1 VPALLPSLDVGGA
14 DIEELALGAEVS
26 PWRIFLSSLVTNVPA
41 LLSAAFILFLIL
53 VAALAPVVA
62 PFNPNEGFMNGLT
75 LQGAPLPPDHTFL
88 LGTDANGRD
97 VLSRLIYG
105 ARISLTIGIVANGF
119 AMVIGVLVGMV
130 SAYFGGW
137 VDTVLMRITD
147 VVMAFPIL
155 LLAIALI
162 AITGPSV
169 WNIIVV
175 IALLY
180 WTYVARVVHGMVLSL
195 REREFVTATRTL
207 GVSDARMLFG
217 HILPHLGSAIIVY
230 GSLGVA
236 TTILIESSLSYIGI
250 GVPVPTATWGNMIAA
265 GQASYQEAPWLMIF
279 PGIALMLTVLSFN
292 LVGDWL
298 RDALDP
304 MQGGGR

>member
-1 VPALLPSLDVGGA
+1 MQPAIDLGLRGEA
-14 DIEELALGAEVS
+14 EQMALSSEVS
-26 PWRIFLSSLVTNVPA
+26 VGRLLLQSLVRNIPA
-41 LLSAAFILFLIL
+41 LLSAAFIVFLVL
-53 VAALAPVVA
+53 VAALAPVIA
-62 PFNPNEGFMNGLT
+62 PYNPNQGFMNGLS
-75 LQGAPLPPDHTFL
+75 LQGAPLPPNHTFL

-97 VLSRLIYG
+97 VLSRLIFG
-105 ARISLTIGIVANGF
+105 ARVSLTIGIVANGF
-119 AMVIGVLVGMV
+119 AMVIGVAVGMV

-162 AITGPSV
+162 AVTGPSV
-169 WNIIVV
+169 MNIILV

-180 WTYVARVVHGMVLSL
+180 WTYVARVVHGLVLSL
-195 REREFVTATRTL
+195 KEREFVTATRTL
-207 GVSDARMLFG
+207 GVGPWRILLR
-217 HILPHLGSAIIVY
+217 HIVPHLSSAIIVY
-230 GSLGVA
+230 SSLGVA

-250 GVPVPTATWGNMIAA
+250 GVPVPNASWGNMIAA
-265 GQASYQEAPWLMIF
+265 GQASYQQAPWLMVF
-279 PGIALMLTVLSFN
+279 PGIALVLTVLAFN

-304 MQGGGR
+304 MQEGL

>member
-1 VPALLPSLDVGGA
+1 MQPMAQDLLAREEAEQWALS
-14 DIEELALGAEVS
+14 AEVS
-26 PWRIFLSSLVTNVPA
+26 TARILLRSLLANVPA
-41 LLSAAFILFLIL
+41 LLSAAFIVVLVL

-62 PFNPNEGFMNGLT
+62 PFNPNEGFMNGLS
-75 LQGAPLPPDHTFL
+75 LQGAPLPPGHTFL

-97 VLSRLIYG
+97 VLSRLIFG
-105 ARISLTIGIVANGF
+105 ARVSLTIGIVANGF
-119 AMVIGVLVGMV
+119 AMIIGVLVGMV

-162 AITGPSV
+162 AVTGPSV
-169 WNIIVV
+169 MNIILV

-180 WTYVARVVHGMVLSL
+180 WTYVARVVHGLVLSL
-195 REREFVTATRTL
+195 KEREFVTATRTI
-207 GVSDARMLFG
+207 GVGPWR
-217 HILPHLGSAIIVY
+217 ILLRHVVPHLSSAIIVY
-230 GSLGVA
+230 SSLGVA
-236 TTILIESSLSYIGI
+236 TTILIESSLSFIGI
-250 GVPVPTATWGNMIAA
+250 GVPVPNASWGNMIAA
-265 GQASYQEAPWLMIF
+265 GQAAYQQAPWLMVF
-279 PGIALMLTVLSFN
+279 PGIALVLTVLAFN

-304 MQGGGR
+304 MQEGL

>member
-1 VPALLPSLDVGGA
+1 MQPSLSPTLHA
-14 DIEELALGAEVS
+14 EAEELVVASDVS
-26 PWRIFLSSLVTNVPA
+26 VGRVLLASLVRNVPA
-41 LLSAAFILFLIL
+41 LLSAAFILMLVV
-53 VAALAPVVA
+53 VAALAPVIA
-62 PFNPNEGFMNGLT
+62 PYNPNEGFMNGLS
-75 LQGAPLPPDHTFL
+75 LQGAPLPPNHTFL

-97 VLSRLIYG
+97 VLSRLIFG
-105 ARISLTIGIVANGF
+105 ARVSLTIGIVANGF

-162 AITGPSV
+162 AVTGPSV
-169 WNIIVV
+169 MNIILV

-180 WTYVARVVHGMVLSL
+180 WTYVARVVHGLVLSL
-195 REREFVTATRTL
+195 KEREFVTATRTI
-207 GVSDARMLFG
+207 GVGPWRILLR
-217 HILPHLGSAIIVY
+217 HIVPHLTSAIIVY

-250 GVPVPTATWGNMIAA
+250 GVPVPNASWGNMIAA
-265 GQASYQEAPWLMIF
+265 GQAAYAQAPWLMVF
-279 PGIALMLTVLSFN
+279 PGIALVLTVLSFN

-304 MQGGGR
+304 MQEGI

>member
-1 VPALLPSLDVGGA
+1 MTALLPSAEPVA
-14 DIEELALGAEVS
+14 AEAEQLALAGEVGS
-26 PWRIFLSSLVTNVPA
+26 WRILLQSLTSNVPA
-41 LLSAAFILFLIL
+41 LLSALFLLGLIL

-62 PFNPNEGFMNGLT
+62 PYNPNEGFMNGLT
-75 LQGAPLPPDHTFL
+75 MQGAPLPPGHTFL

-137 VDTVLMRITD
+137 VDTILMRVTD

-162 AITGPSV
+162 AVTGPSI
-169 WNIIVV
+169 WNIILV

-207 GVSDARMLFG
+207 GVSDARLLFG

-279 PGIALMLTVLSFN
+279 PGIALVLTVLSFN

-304 MQGGGR
+304 MQGGR